1 MWQEALQLS
10 SGGGG
15 TTSDELSIFDNGNY
29 EENAFLIQ
37 NAVSYT
43 ENYGGI
49 PSIKFDRPSGSS
61 SGEIRTIK
69 SYDISKYK
77 YVCVDVVSITSG
89 CSVAIVMYDESGT
102 ELLIKRN
109 WHVDNNGRLY
119 LDIDKFR
126 ATIGSKCCLGLKST
140 VGGYGSAYV
149 SKWML
154 TNTLYTG
161 AIECNED

>member
-1 MWQEALQLS
+1 MWQEMLQLG

-29 EENAFLIQ
+29 EENAFSII
-37 NAVSYT
+37 NTVSLS
-43 ENYGGI
+43 ENYIGI

-77 YVCVDVVSITSG
+77 YVCVDVISITSG
-89 CSVAIVMYDESGT
+89 CNVAIAMYDESGT
-102 ELLIKRN
+102 ELLAKRN
-109 WHVDNNGRLY
+109 WHADNKGRLY

-126 ATIGSKCCLGLKST
+126 ATIGSKCCLGLKSP

>member
-1 MWQEALQLS
+1 MWQRMLQG
-10 SGGGG
+10 GGGG

-37 NAVSYT
+37 NTVSYT
-43 ENYGGI
+43 ENYVGI
-49 PSIKFDRPSGSS
+49 PSIKLDRPSGSAS
-61 SGEIRTIK
+61 EIRTIK

-77 YVCVDVVSITSG
+77 YACIDVISITSG
-89 CSVAIVMYDESGT
+89 CNVGIVMYDESGT

-109 WHVDNNGRLY
+109 WHVNNIGRLY

-126 ATIGSKCCLGLKST
+126 ATIGSKCCLGLKGT
-140 VGGYGSAYV
+140 MGGYGSAYI